1 MHFAPDPPKDFAMTN
16 HLSPR
21 ERVEAALFGGQPD
34 FVPFTIYEGHL
45 PTSAVERQLR
55 NEGLCIVQR
64 NPAVYSIETPN
75 VAEERLHFTGPDGD
89 ERVRTTW
96 RSPAGT
102 ITAVHRVVPVGRSPL
117 DRVMSYT
124 SWREEYPFKSPADYE
139 PLEFMIRDR
148 RYSPN
153 YEDFLAKA
161 DLMGDDAIMR
171 ANIGYEPLQE
181 ILYNLM
187 GIEQFAIEW
196 AERRDRLMRLYDAL
210 IEDRRKI
217 YPIVAD
223 SPARIAN
230 YGGNVSPEVMG
241 GRRFERYILPNYE
254 EAAEF
259 LHARGKLLGVH
270 FDANCRLLAT
280 GIGRSSIDYI
290 EAFTPAP
297 DTDMTLA
304 EARAAWPDKILW
316 INFPSSIHLEP
327 IPVIEEMTRQLLHE
341 AAPGDR
347 FLIGITEDVPAN
359 RWRENYLAILR
370 VLRMDGRLKV

>member
-1 MHFAPDPPKDFAMTN
+1 MAM
-16 HLSPR
+16 SPR

-34 FVPFTIYEGHL
+34 CVPFTIYEGHL
-45 PTSAVERQLR
+45 PTSEAERRLR
-55 NEGLCIVQR
+55 NAGLCIVQR
-64 NPAVYSIETPN
+64 SPAVYA
-75 VAEERLHFTGPDGD
+75 VAMPHVTEEQLHFTGPDGD
-89 ERVRTTW
+89 ERVRTIW
-96 RSPAGT
+96 RSPAGE

-117 DRVMSYT
+117 ARVMNYT

-139 PLEFMIRDR
+139 PLEFLIRDR
-148 RYSPN
+148 CYSPS

-181 ILYNLM
+181 ILYILM
-187 GIEQFAIEW
+187 GMETFATEW
-196 AERRDRLMRLYDAL
+196 AERRDRLMRLYEAL
-210 IEDRRKI
+210 VEDRRKV

-241 GRRFERYILPNYE
+241 RLRFERYILPNYE

-259 LHARGKLLGVH
+259 LHAKGKLLGVH
-270 FDANCRLLAT
+270 FDANCRLLAP
-280 GIGRSSIDYI
+280 GIARSSIDYV

-316 INFPSSIHLEP
+316 INFPSSVHLDSLE
-327 IPVIEEMTRQLLHE
+327 VIADTTRRICCE
-341 AAPGDR
+341 KPPPA
-347 FLIGITEDVPAN
+347 IGSWWGS
-359 RWRENYLAILR
+359 R
-370 VLRMDGRLKV
+370 RMSPPTAGATTTRRSCTC

>member
-1 MHFAPDPPKDFAMTN
+1 MPDS
-16 HLSPR
+16 LSPR
-21 ERVEAALFGGQPD
+21 ERVEAALGLASSRPD

-45 PTSAVERQLR
+45 PTSEAERRLR

-64 NPAVYSIETPN
+64 SPAVYLVDTPQ
-75 VAEERLHFTGPDGD
+75 VTEERLHYSGPDGD
-89 ERVRTTW
+89 ERVRTVW
-96 RSPAGT
+96 RSPAGE
-102 ITAVHRVVPVGRSPL
+102 ISAVHRIVPVGRSPL
-117 DRVMSYT
+117 ARVMNYT
-124 SWREEYPFKSPADYE
+124 SWREEYPFKSPDDYE
-139 PLEFMIRDR
+139 ALEFMIRDR
-148 RYSPN
+148 MYSPS
-153 YEDFLAKA
+153 YDDFQAKA

-187 GIEQFAIEW
+187 GMETFAIEW

-210 IEDRRKI
+210 VEDRRKV

-241 GRRFERYILPNYE
+241 RRRFEQYILPNYE

-259 LHARGKLLGVH
+259 LHARDKLLGVH
-270 FDANCRLLAT
+270 FDANCRLLAQ
-280 GIGRSSIDYI
+280 GIARSSIDYV

-327 IPVIEEMTRQLLHE
+327 VEVIEEMTRHLLRE

-347 FLIGITEDVPAN
+347 FLVGITEDVPAE
-359 RWRENYLAILR
+359 RWRENYRAILN
-370 VLRMDGRLKV
+370 VLRTDGRL